1 MIIEQAREQAFSK
14 RDLYVML
21 LFLSGCH
28 AVVEDTLLFVP
39 LGIPIWALLLLQS
52 RRGDSPHSG
61 CGAHLAASQLSAA
74 AGERGVVVTFPSR
87 HHLLPGGRRADG

>member
-1 MIIEQAREQAFSK
+1 LALLSEQGLIIEQAREQAFSK

-39 LGIPIWALLLLQS
+39 LGIPIWALLLL
-52 RRGDSPHSG
+52 R
-61 CGAHLAASQLSAA
+61 
-74 AGERGVVVTFPSR
+74 VVVAIVLTVVVAR
-87 HHLLPGGRRADG
+87 IWRRRSYQPPLAKGESL